1 MIPTDWIATFQL
13 SIFFR
18 TALGKTLF
26 AVLWRLG
33 AGEDSKHIGFWAE
46 PSVSLV
52 SVGAFLFTE
61 GFEREVNGLLALEAA
76 FVEGVERTV
85 EGLVKTEGAFV
96 KGGDV
101 AAGEE
106 PRSIS
111 SIDVPIMVM
120 CSASRDGISAG
131 LLVSVLID
139 IGLVSV
145 G

>member
-1 MIPTDWIATFQL
+1 MIRTDWIATFHP
-13 SIFFR
+13 SAFFR
-18 TALGKTLF
+18 TALGKILF

-46 PSVSLV
+46 PSVSWV
-52 SVGAFLFTE
+52 SVGAFFFAE
-61 GFEREVNGLLALEAA
+61 GFERGVNRLLALEAA

-101 AAGEE
+101 VAGEE
-106 PRSIS
+106 PKSIA

-120 CSASRDGISAG
+120 CSASSDGISMA
-131 LLVSVLID
+131 VD
-139 IGLVSV
+139 
-145 G
+145 

>member
-13 SIFFR
+13 SVFFR

-26 AVLWRLG
+26 ALLWRLA

-52 SVGAFLFTE
+52 SVGAFLFAE
-61 GFEREVNGLLALEAA
+61 GFEREVRGLLALEAA

-120 CSASRDGISAG
+120 CSASRDGISMA
-131 LLVSVLID
+131 
-139 IGLVSV
+139 V